1 MLIHEG
7 TQERLLAEAPTGAGT
22 TAKEGSIASD
32 TLLVSLWVD
41 SIAAGDLTVKVYT
54 LTSEG
59 KQVETISFPVLTA
72 GTTDLLLKKSAISL
86 QRFKVVA
93 TYTGAC
99 SYEIYARAISAG
111 ETNARILGSAAWSVN
126 QSTIGITPQLLIAAA
141 INDRRGLIIKNNST
155 LNQTVY
161 VGESLASATV
171 ANGFPIIAGESFAV
185 DLESGAAIYAVS
197 DIAGADVR
205 YAQAGG

>member
-7 TQERLLAEAPTGAGT
+7 TQERLIAEATTGAGT

-41 SIAAGDLTVKVYT
+41 SIASGDLTVKVYT

-59 KQVETISFPVLTA
+59 KQVETISFPVLTT

-99 SYEIYARAISAG
+99 SYEIYTRAISAG
-111 ETNARILGSAAWSVN
+111 ETNTRILGSAAWSVN
-126 QSTIGITPQLLIAAA
+126 QLTAGVTPQLLIAAV
-141 INDRRGLIIKNNST
+141 INDRRGLIIKNNSAS
-155 LNQTVY
+155 NQTIY
-161 VGESLASATV
+161 VGESSAILAAGK
-171 ANGFPIIAGESFAV
+171 GFPISPAESFAV
-185 DLESGAAIYAVS
+185 DLESGAAIYVVS
-197 DIAGADVR
+197 DADGADVR

>member
-7 TQERLLAEAPTGAGT
+7 TQERLIAETTTGAGN
-22 TAKEGSIASD
+22 TAREGSISSD

-41 SIAAGDLTVKVYT
+41 SIASGNLTVKVYT

-59 KQVETISFPVLTA
+59 KQVETISFPVLTV
-72 GTTDLLLKKSAISL
+72 GTTELLLKKSAISL

-99 SYEIYARAISAG
+99 SYEVYTRAISAG
-111 ETNARILGSAAWSVN
+111 ETNARILGSAAWSVG
-126 QSTIGITPQLLIAAA
+126 QTVVGITTQLLIPAA
-141 INDRRGLIIKNNST
+141 ISDRRGLIIKNNST

-161 VGESLASATV
+161 VGESPASATITT
-171 ANGFPIIAGESFAV
+171 GFPIIAGESFAV